1 MSQHQ
6 SRFICSQPGETGR
19 AIQSAQRAAAPDR
32 TPHDQTL
39 TADGFTRI
47 RVKAA

>member
-6 SRFICSQPGETGR
+6 SRFICSQPGATGR
-19 AIQSAQRAAAPDR
+19 ATQSAHRAPPTYR